1 MYLSS
6 AVPIPDAKG
15 KIIIRKKGS
24 SSYVLYQYGQDY
36 NSEKKY
42 AVPRR
47 SVIGKLCPAD
57 PEKMFPNENFAKW
70 FPGLPSGEAR
80 NEARRSCCLKIG
92 GWLAVRR
99 VALEY
104 RLQKVLEKRF
114 GRKAGLILDL
124 AAYSVI
130 DQDNAAQHYPDYA
143 FCHPLFTNGMKIAD
157 DSEISRFLGSVTRD
171 QIAGFMGDWNAKRDK
186 EQRIYVSYDSTN
198 KNCQAG
204 DIDLVE
210 FGKPKDDR
218 GFPVFNISVA
228 FDSTNRVPLFYE
240 VYPGS
245 ITDVSQ
251 FRCMIDKAAEYGYSK
266 LGLILDRGYFSR
278 ENIRLMDERG
288 YSFVIMVKGCRSLV
302 SAIVGKVRNTFETDR
317 SKSIRAYRAY
327 GTTVAARLYEDDAPE
342 RWFHVCYSASR
353 QAAEREDVEQKVEK
367 CREFLEKRIGTDEQF
382 SKTFTDWFELFYKDG
397 KLVGIKEKS
406 AAVQRELDLCGYF
419 CLITSEKMTAAEAL
433 TLYKGR
439 DASEKLFQASKSFL
453 GGGSMRVHSREALSA
468 KTFIEFIALAIRNRI
483 YCLLRE
489 TMARMGG
496 SPNYMTVP
504 AALGELEKIELVRI
518 GGGGYVLDHAVTRRQ
533 KEILSALALSA
544 DSVRSEAAGIAASVA
559 GDGEQANG
567 NGEKAE

>member
-47 SVIGKLCPAD
+47 SVIGKLCSAD
-57 PEKMFPNENFAKW
+57 LEKMLPNENFAKW

-228 FDSTNRVPLFYE
+228 FESTNRVPLFYAE
-240 VYPGS
+240 YPGS

-251 FRCMIDKAAEYGYSK
+251 FR
-266 LGLILDRGYFSR
+266 
-278 ENIRLMDERG
+278 
-288 YSFVIMVKGCRSLV
+288 
-302 SAIVGKVRNTFETDR
+302 
-317 SKSIRAYRAY
+317 
-327 GTTVAARLYEDDAPE
+327 
-342 RWFHVCYSASR
+342 
-353 QAAEREDVEQKVEK
+353 
-367 CREFLEKRIGTDEQF
+367 
-382 SKTFTDWFELFYKDG
+382 
-397 KLVGIKEKS
+397 
-406 AAVQRELDLCGYF
+406 
-419 CLITSEKMTAAEAL
+419 
-433 TLYKGR
+433 
-439 DASEKLFQASKSFL
+439 
-453 GGGSMRVHSREALSA
+453 
-468 KTFIEFIALAIRNRI
+468 
-483 YCLLRE
+483 
-489 TMARMGG
+489 
-496 SPNYMTVP
+496 
-504 AALGELEKIELVRI
+504 
-518 GGGGYVLDHAVTRRQ
+518 
-533 KEILSALALSA
+533 
-544 DSVRSEAAGIAASVA
+544 
-559 GDGEQANG
+559 
-567 NGEKAE
+567 